1 MDQLFARDTTNID
14 WEFIHGLFANAIYGG
29 RVDDVHDIRI
39 LTSYL
44 KDMFQPEVIATG
56 KRSLGPLSLPGG
68 SAGKF
73 FQFTGFLFD
82 NKLCKNVIV
91 LCWSWLNFELILAGF
106 LLPIFVLKHQRQN
119 KGKKKP

>member
-1 MDQLFARDTTNID
+1 VDQLFARDTTNID

-68 SAGKF
+68 SAGEF
-73 FQFTGFLFD
+73 FQFTDFLFD
-82 NKLCKNVIV
+82 NKLCKNVTV
-91 LCWSWLNFELILAGF
+91 LC
-106 LLPIFVLKHQRQN
+106 
-119 KGKKKP
+119 